1 MSTKQTGQ
9 SMASGKRPDGAARTR
24 LVIVTG
30 MSGAGRTS
38 ALKALED
45 LGYEAVDNLPLS
57 LLGSLVHA
65 EGLGQGGLAIDVDI
79 RTRGFSAGRF
89 RETIDGLFARP
100 DIDGRLLF
108 IDCDD
113 DALRRRFTETRRR
126 HPLAKDRP
134 VSDGIAQERRMID
147 GLKARADQVIDT
159 TSLSVADLR
168 RIVAGAFAP
177 AGGVH
182 PSVFV
187 TSFAYRLG
195 LPRDADLVF
204 DVRFLENPHYVDAL
218 RPMSGLDREVGAF
231 IEKDA
236 AFAPFMDRL
245 EALVIP
251 LLPRYEHEGKMYLTI
266 AIGCTGG
273 RHRSV
278 FVAERLGAAIARA
291 GLDVRI
297 AHRDLGLGAG
307 APATLSENVVVS

>member
-1 MSTKQTGQ
+1 MGS
-9 SMASGKRPDGAARTR
+9 SERPDAGPRTR

-45 LGYEAVDNLPLS
+45 MGYEAVDNLPLS
-57 LLGSLVHA
+57 LLGSLVRS

-79 RTRGFSAGRF
+79 RTRGFSAERF
-89 RETIDGLFARP
+89 RETIAGLFARP
-100 DIDGRLLF
+100 DIDGTLLF

-113 DALRRRFTETRRR
+113 DVLRRRFTETRRR

-147 GLKARADQVIDT
+147 GLRARADQVIDT
-159 TSLSVADLR
+159 TGLSVADLR
-168 RIVAGAFAP
+168 RIVTGAFAP

-187 TSFAYRLG
+187 TSFAYRQG

-231 IEKDA
+231 IEKDPS
-236 AFAPFMDRL
+236 FASFMDRL

-297 AHRDLGLGAG
+297 AHRDLGTGGG
-307 APATLSENVVVS
+307 APASLSENVVVS